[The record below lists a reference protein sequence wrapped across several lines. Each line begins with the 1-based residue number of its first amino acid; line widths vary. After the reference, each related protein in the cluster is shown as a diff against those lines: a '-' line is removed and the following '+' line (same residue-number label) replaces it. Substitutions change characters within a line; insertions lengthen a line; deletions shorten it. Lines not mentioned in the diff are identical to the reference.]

1 MKKLSEYTKAVN
13 CTDLTDLRYGVDEI
27 SEAIECRKMLNMHVL
42 DYYYIRLEK
51 IMDRIDKFEGRT
63 VAWYI
68 EQIDKLV
75 S

>member
-1 MKKLSEYTKAVN
+1 MKKLSEYTKASN
-13 CTDLTDLRYGVDEI
+13 CTDLTDLRYGAEKI
-27 SEAIECRKMLNMHVL
+27 SEAIEYRKSQNLSIP

-51 IMDRIDKFEGRT
+51 IMDKIDKFEGRT
-63 VAWYI
+63 IAWYI